1 MSSLH
6 PCTYKQTDYVIQK
19 WVKCN
24 LGVRKVPGG
33 GSTLAPSHVLFVLRP
48 VSVRKVARGGSL
60 HWPSLATQMRCG
72 LGPTNDFPG
81 RIPALDIS
89 QVSTGLTRCDLNEFF
104 HVYEGSREDIY
115 YGLKCSYSMYA
126 VGSRP

>member
-1 MSSLH
+1 
-6 PCTYKQTDYVIQK
+6 
-19 WVKCN
+19 
-24 LGVRKVPGG
+24 
-33 GSTLAPSHVLFVLRP
+33 
-48 VSVRKVARGGSL
+48 
-60 HWPSLATQMRCG
+60 MRCG

-115 YGLKCSYSMYA
+115 YGLKCIYLCTQWVRDLDGLRLA
-126 VGSRP
+126 GLNLVAKRVVK